1 MPGGGN
7 DGPPPAVLR
16 PARAMSR
23 ELQLQLIGA
32 VLGGEGL
39 ARVAQLVSAAARAP
53 VAILVP
59 RLAVA
64 AAFPLATELGSLRR
78 YADAR
83 VGGRT
88 AQRPHE
94 LVAEED
100 VRSGE
105 DVIGVVALLRGPQP
119 PAAEAA
125 ELLHLAAVASL
136 TEVAVADA
144 KREVE
149 QNLRGSL
156 LEELLASEEA
166 DAREL
171 TRRAARLGCDL
182 SDGAVALCAE
192 PAAGGGA
199 DAGAQLVATIA
210 DAHPGALAQAID
222 GRAYAI
228 LPALVAANGDGEEPA
243 ARTLAA
249 ARRLAR
255 RLEPHGRAG
264 VSGFQPDAA
273 ALPRALREAELVLDV
288 LRRDGGAT
296 SEDVGRGTY
305 RLLFRVLASHPD
317 ELRSFYAD
325 TAAPI
330 VRHDDR
336 HHSDLVRTLEAY
348 LAQDCNVGATAA
360 AIGAHRHT
368 VAHRLDRVKELTGL
382 DPLRSEDRERLGL
395 GLKAFRLIR
404 TDRRGT
410 RS

>member
-1 MPGGGN
+1 
-7 DGPPPAVLR
+7 
-16 PARAMSR
+16 MSR
-23 ELQLQLIGA
+23 ELHLQLIGA

-83 VGGRT
+83 VRGG
-88 AQRPHE
+88 AAPRPQE
-94 LVAEED
+94 LVAEAD
-100 VRSGE
+100 VVAGD
-105 DVIGVVALLRGPQP
+105 DVIGVVALLRGAQL

-136 TEVAVADA
+136 TEVAVAEA

-156 LEELLASEEA
+156 LEELLSSEEA

-182 SDGAVALCAE
+182 SRGAVALCAE
-192 PAAGGGA
+192 LAAAGGAAGAGA
-199 DAGAQLVATIA
+199 DAGERVVATIA
-210 DAHPGALAQAID
+210 DSHPGALAQAID

-228 LPALVAANGDGEEPA
+228 LPALAAANGDGEEPA
-243 ARTLAA
+243 AGTLAA
-249 ARRLAR
+249 ARRLVP
-255 RLEPHGRAG
+255 RLEPYGRAG
-264 VSGFQPDAA
+264 LSGFQPDAA

-296 SEDVGRGTY
+296 SEDVGSGTY

-336 HHSDLVRTLEAY
+336 HDSGLVRTLEAY
-348 LAQDCNVGATAA
+348 LAQDCNVGATAV

-404 TDRRGT
+404 TDRPGT